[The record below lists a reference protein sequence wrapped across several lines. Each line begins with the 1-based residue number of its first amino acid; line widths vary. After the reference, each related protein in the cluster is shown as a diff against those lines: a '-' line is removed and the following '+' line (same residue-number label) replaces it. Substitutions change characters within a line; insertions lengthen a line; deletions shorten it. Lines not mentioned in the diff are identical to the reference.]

1 MGDALDGNRCKL
13 RHKPSKRMPQVGF
26 ETTTQVFAQPETNAL
41 QRSATVIGGLLRS
54 HVYTQCIL
62 NMNVIRNSGRAGYVN
77 AAFTLQYRRKYS
89 TVKNKT
95 TSLQTRTTFRRCV
108 LPPSSGMEA
117 VRTSET
123 SVDNHFTRQYIPEN
137 NSEQK
142 LSKSLYLIM
151 TLYNLWELLVAMLYK
166 SLQPYV
172 TILENVNTTLS
183 SSSL

>member
-1 MGDALDGNRCKL
+1 M
-13 RHKPSKRMPQVGF
+13 
-26 ETTTQVFAQPETNAL
+26 
-41 QRSATVIGGLLRS
+41 
-54 HVYTQCIL
+54 
-62 NMNVIRNSGRAGYVN
+62 
-77 AAFTLQYRRKYS
+77 
-89 TVKNKT
+89 
-95 TSLQTRTTFRRCV
+95 
-108 LPPSSGMEA
+108 MEA

-123 SVDNHFTRQYIPEN
+123 SVDNHFTRKYIPEN